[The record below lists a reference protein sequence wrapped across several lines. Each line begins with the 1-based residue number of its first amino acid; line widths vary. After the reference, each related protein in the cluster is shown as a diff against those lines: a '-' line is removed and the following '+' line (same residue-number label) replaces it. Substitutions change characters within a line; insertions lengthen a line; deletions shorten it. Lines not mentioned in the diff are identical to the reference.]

1 MALRKSDSALAEERL
16 QAAEIAQAISFAAH
30 IRVGPH
36 EKHTTRDL
44 ATPEAAFAEADRLTE
59 AHGRYGRRAMVFAI
73 SAKGR
78 ETLCTPDLVALARS
92 L

>member
-1 MALRKSDSALAEERL
+1 MPLKKSDSALAEERL
-16 QAAEIAQAISFAAH
+16 QAAQIAQAVSFAAH
-30 IRVGPH
+30 IRCGPF

-44 ATPEAAFAEADRLTE
+44 PDADAAFKEADRLTAE
-59 AHGRYGRRAMVFAI
+59 HGRFGRRAMVFAI

-78 ETLCTPDLVALARS
+78 ETLCTPDLVELART